1 MAPTYKESGKTIVRH
16 SREDLAKLQSETDW
30 SRVDGMTDE
39 QLTANAASDP
49 DSAPADIVWSP
60 DSEISLDELLA
71 RQERRKQS
79 VTIRL
84 SAKTIAYFKKKGRGY
99 QTKISALLDLIVE
112 QEEAKERERYVGAFQ
127 AAKSAGRF
135 ITSKDA
141 TAKRTTKKSAAAA
154 KK

>member
-1 MAPTYKESGKTIVRH
+1 MAPNYKESGKTIVRH

-39 QLTANAASDP
+39 QLTANATSAP
-49 DSAPADIVWSP
+49 DSAPADVVWSP
-60 DSEISLDELLA
+60 DSAISLDELLA

-112 QEEAKERERYVGAFQ
+112 QEEAKERERHVKAFQ
-127 AAKSAGRF
+127 ANNGPGRF
-135 ITSKDA
+135 VTVKNA
-141 TAKRTTKKSAAAA
+141 AAKHPTKKSAAAV